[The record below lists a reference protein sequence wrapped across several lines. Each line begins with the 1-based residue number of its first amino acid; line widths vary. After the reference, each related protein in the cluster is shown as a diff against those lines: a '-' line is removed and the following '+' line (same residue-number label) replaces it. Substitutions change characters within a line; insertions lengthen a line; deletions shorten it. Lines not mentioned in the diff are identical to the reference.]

1 VHGVAADDRLV
12 AFVGKVIDDGP
23 VNLVYAARP

>member
-23 VNLVYAARP
+23 VNLV